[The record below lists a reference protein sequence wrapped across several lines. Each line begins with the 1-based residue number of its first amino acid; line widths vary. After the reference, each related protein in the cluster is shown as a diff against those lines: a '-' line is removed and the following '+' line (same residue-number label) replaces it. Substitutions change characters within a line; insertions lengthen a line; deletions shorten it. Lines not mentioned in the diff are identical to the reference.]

1 MSDIHPLP
9 LVGHDLE
16 EGPQVRAQV
25 YGYKSL
31 ITGETSWYWKYDQG
45 GKTDTAYIHG
55 PFEGWREAY
64 DSAYRMVEL
73 L

>member
-16 EGPQVRAQV
+16 HRPEIRAAV
-25 YGYKSL
+25 YS
-31 ITGETSWYWKYDQG
+31 TSPRHWFWSYLYDYGDQAG
-45 GKTDTAYIHG
+45 RSTLRHG
-55 PFEGWREAY
+55 PFTSQPEAY
-64 DSAYRMVEL
+64 DSARRMVEL